1 MRVALVHHWLITMR
15 GGEKVLE
22 SLSEMFPHSDIF
34 TLFYREE
41 GISAELNKHRIT
53 ASVLNYIPL
62 SHRFYPN
69 LLPLYPMACR
79 TLDLRGYD
87 MVISSDSSLIK
98 GVRIP
103 QGTPHICYC
112 HSPPRYLWEME
123 DVYLKDTSLLKRM
136 AAKAIFPKLRT
147 WDYSSA
153 QKVDF
158 FIANSEFV
166 KKRINRYYG
175 RKAEVIYP
183 PVSQKPVPSDVEQK
197 DYFLLLGQLVPYK
210 RPDLA
215 VEAFSN
221 TGRKLIVIG
230 EGPELGRLKKQAG
243 PSIRFMGWQD
253 DNAVRRYLA
262 SCRALVFPG
271 EEDFGIVPVEAQMMG
286 RPVIAFGR
294 GGALET
300 VINRETGLFFDSQD
314 EKSLVGALN
323 EFEQIEHKFSPER
336 IKLHSSQFD
345 PNLFKNRFQK
355 FVNTVMESRQ

>member
-1 MRVALVHHWLITMR
+1 
-15 GGEKVLE
+15 
-22 SLSEMFPHSDIF
+22 
-34 TLFYREE
+34 
-41 GISAELNKHRIT
+41 
-53 ASVLNYIPL
+53 
-62 SHRFYPN
+62 
-69 LLPLYPMACR
+69 
-79 TLDLRGYD
+79 
-87 MVISSDSSLIK
+87 
-98 GVRIP
+98 
-103 QGTPHICYC
+103 
-112 HSPPRYLWEME
+112 
-123 DVYLKDTSLLKRM
+123 M